1 MPETSETAGSPSQMQ
16 PSRQERP
23 RPLRVL
29 LAGGAS
35 YLLVNHDTF
44 PPILT
49 VVPSVAL
56 ASGLLDSFDGIFPG
70 MALIS
75 LAGWTIIGVTAATRW
90 FKFAD

>member
-1 MPETSETAGSPSQMQ
+1 M
-16 PSRQERP
+16 
-23 RPLRVL
+23 
-29 LAGGAS
+29 
-35 YLLVNHDTF
+35 
-44 PPILT
+44 T

>member
-1 MPETSETAGSPSQMQ
+1 MT
-16 PSRQERP
+16 
-23 RPLRVL
+23 
-29 LAGGAS
+29 
-35 YLLVNHDTF
+35 DTF

-49 VVPSVAL
+49 AVPSVAL

>member
-1 MPETSETAGSPSQMQ
+1 MGGTLSSELVLGFAN
-16 PSRQERP
+16 
-23 RPLRVL
+23 LIWVL

-44 PPILT
+44 PPIMT